1 MENTTERRWIDVKAA
16 AVYLGATV
24 TFVRSLL
31 WDGEVPFVRAG
42 KKFIV
47 AQRSRCLHAA
57 KERAQ
62 SKLIRGS
69 FRGKSLKK
77 QQQAVK

>member
-1 MENTTERRWIDVKAA
+1 MENATERRWIDVKAA

-42 KKFIV
+42 KKFIIDRNDLD
-47 AQRSRCLHAA
+47 AYMQRR
-57 KERAQ
+57 KERNLA
-62 SKLIRGS
+62 
-69 FRGKSLKK
+69 
-77 QQQAVK
+77 